1 MKNTHLDHP
10 EDAILS
16 GDLSVFDWLLASSD
30 LSVKIDG
37 SPAIVWGRNPANGKF
52 FVGTKSVF
60 NKVKIK
66 INHSHEE
73 IDKNHEGPVADILH
87 VCFDY
92 LPRTHRIIQGDF
104 IGFGGDDCY
113 QPNTVVYA
121 FDDLITQEIII
132 APHTLYHAEK
142 DLRDAH
148 SFPLTKQLPSNQDVL
163 FVQPDCHLI
172 QDDMVEIVDFARQM
186 SYMVPDDA
194 YLSGRKLAAVKK
206 QLNMCIRAEMN
217 IQDDEFDCDPNL
229 IRLWKLVHSIKM
241 DMLYLCRCNG
251 PAAYLDGECIDAEG
265 YVRINDYG
273 SYKLVDRDQFSRLN
287 FLKHN

>member
-10 EDAILS
+10 EDSILS
-16 GDLSVFDWLLASSD
+16 GDLSVFDWFLPSSD

-37 SPAIVWGRNPANGKF
+37 SPAIVWGTNPANGKF

-73 IDKNHEGPVADILH
+73 IDKNHEGPVANILH

-92 LPRTHRIIQGDF
+92 LPRTRRIIQGDF
-104 IGFGGDDCY
+104 IGFGGDNAY
-113 QPNTVVYA
+113 QPNTIVYV
-121 FDDLITQEIII
+121 FDETVEQEIII
-132 APHTLYHAEK
+132 APHTLYNAEK

-148 SFPLTKQLPSNQDVL
+148 SFPLTKELPSNQDVL

-172 QDDMVEIVDFARQM
+172 QDDMVEIVNFVRQM
-186 SYMVPDDA
+186 SYMVPDDE
-194 YLSGRKLAAVKK
+194 YLSGRKLKALKK
-206 QLNMCIRAEMN
+206 DLNTCIREDLEIN
-217 IQDDEFDCDPNL
+217 EEDFDCDPNL
-229 IRLWKLVHSIKM
+229 IRLWKLIRSIKL

-251 PAAYLDGECIDAEG
+251 PAAYLDGEYIDAEG

-273 SYKLVDRDQFSRLN
+273 AYKLVDRDTFSKAN
-287 FLKHN
+287 FLRHN